1 MSPHS
6 AFFDTF
12 APSLASTEDKEDK
25 LRERR
30 QLSIEKEVD
39 PLLNAQIHAF

>member
-1 MSPHS
+1 MSPYS

-12 APSLASTEDKEDK
+12 APSLASTEDQKDE

-39 PLLNAQIHAF
+39 PLPNAQIHAF